1 MSSTDLWP
9 WITLAALGAYHGIN
23 PAMGWLFAVALG
35 LQERSR
41 GAVFSAFPPI
51 ALGHA
56 ASVALVVGVVVVGRA
71 IVPIDALKIM
81 GCVALVSFGIYKLV
95 RSSHPRWVGM
105 RVGFRDLTAWSFL
118 MASAHGAGL
127 MLVPILL
134 RLPGYGGQVI
144 DLRDVPACGVHV
156 ARRTGLHRDARI
168 PGRRRRDTHAGD
180 VRSDGGRRRDS
191 LRKGRR
197 LHTPAWL
204 VQPGQGVGNSADRR
218 GHSDAGDL
226 SDGERNK
233 KLYRSC
239 GRRRCSGDA
248 SQGNRIKSVLTYEPG
263 LLSKQRCYNS
273 LHRPE
278 WEAQEGPAR

>member
-1 MSSTDLWP
+1 MSTGDLWP

-56 ASVALVVGVVVVGRA
+56 ASVALVVAVVLIGRA
-71 IVPIDALKIM
+71 IVPIDALKIV
-81 GCVALVSFGIYKLV
+81 GCVILVGFGMYKLL

-134 RLPGYGGQVI
+134 RLPGYGGPDAGAI
-144 DLRDVPACGVHV
+144 NLREAPHIEYMSPGAPDSIATLVSQATAVGIHTLAMFGVMAAV
-156 ARRTGLHRDARI
+156 A
-168 PGRRRRDTHAGD
+168 
-180 VRSDGGRRRDS
+180 VVVYE
-191 LRKGRR
+191 K
-197 LHTPAWL
+197 
-204 VQPGQGVGNSADRR
+204 VGVAILRR
-218 GHSDAGDL
+218 GWFNLDRAWAIVLIVAG
-226 SDGERNK
+226 
-233 KLYRSC
+233 
-239 GRRRCSGDA
+239 
-248 SQGNRIKSVLTYEPG
+248 VLT
-263 LLSKQRCYNS
+263 L
-273 LHRPE
+273 
-278 WEAQEGPAR
+278 AI

>member
-1 MSSTDLWP
+1 MSTGDLWP

-41 GAVFSAFPPI
+41 GTVFSAFPPI

-56 ASVALVVGVVVVGRA
+56 ASVALVVGVVVIGRA
-71 IVPIDALKIM
+71 IVSIDALKIV
-81 GCVALVSFGIYKLV
+81 GCVVLVGFGMYKLV

-144 DLRDVPACGVHV
+144 DLRDMPHVEYMLLGAPDSIATLVSQGTAIAIHTLAMFGVMAAV
-156 ARRTGLHRDARI
+156 A
-168 PGRRRRDTHAGD
+168 
-180 VRSDGGRRRDS
+180 VVVYE
-191 LRKGRR
+191 K
-197 LHTPAWL
+197 
-204 VQPGQGVGNSADRR
+204 VGVSILRR
-218 GHSDAGDL
+218 GWFNLDRL
-226 SDGERNK
+226 W
-233 KLYRSC
+233 RSC
-239 GRRRCSGDA
+239 
-248 SQGNRIKSVLTYEPG
+248 
-263 LLSKQRCYNS
+263 
-273 LHRPE
+273 
-278 WEAQEGPAR
+278 

>member
-1 MSSTDLWP
+1 MSTGDLWP

-41 GAVFSAFPPI
+41 SAVFNAFPPI

-56 ASVALVVGVVVVGRA
+56 ASVALVVGVVLVGRA

-144 DLRDVPACGVHV
+144 DLRDVPHVEYMSLGAPDSIATLVSQAAAVAIHTLAMFGVMAAV
-156 ARRTGLHRDARI
+156 AVI
-168 PGRRRRDTHAGD
+168 
-180 VRSDGGRRRDS
+180 VFE
-191 LRKGRR
+191 K
-197 LHTPAWL
+197 
-204 VQPGQGVGNSADRR
+204 VGVSILRR
-218 GHSDAGDL
+218 GWFNLDRAWAIVLIVAG
-226 SDGERNK
+226 
-233 KLYRSC
+233 
-239 GRRRCSGDA
+239 
-248 SQGNRIKSVLTYEPG
+248 ILT
-263 LLSKQRCYNS
+263 LVV
-273 LHRPE
+273 
-278 WEAQEGPAR
+278 

>member
-1 MSSTDLWP
+1 MSTGDLWP

-41 GAVFSAFPPI
+41 GAVFGAFPPI

-56 ASVALVVGVVVVGRA
+56 ASVALVVGVVVIGRA
-71 IVPIDALKIM
+71 IVPIDALKIV
-81 GCVALVSFGIYKLV
+81 GCVALVGFGMYKLL

-144 DLRDVPACGVHV
+144 DLRDMPHVEYMSLGAADSIATLVSQGTSIVIHTLAMFGVMAAV
-156 ARRTGLHRDARI
+156 A
-168 PGRRRRDTHAGD
+168 
-180 VRSDGGRRRDS
+180 VVVYE
-191 LRKGRR
+191 K
-197 LHTPAWL
+197 
-204 VQPGQGVGNSADRR
+204 VGVSILRR
-218 GHSDAGDL
+218 GWFNLDRLWAIVLIVAG
-226 SDGERNK
+226 
-233 KLYRSC
+233 
-239 GRRRCSGDA
+239 
-248 SQGNRIKSVLTYEPG
+248 VLT
-263 LLSKQRCYNS
+263 L
-273 LHRPE
+273 
-278 WEAQEGPAR
+278 AI

>member
-1 MSSTDLWP
+1 MSTGDLWP

-23 PAMGWLFAVALG
+23 PSMGWLFAVALG

-41 GAVFSAFPPI
+41 SAVFNAFPPI

-56 ASVALVVGVVVVGRA
+56 ASVALVVGVVVVSRA
-71 IVPIDALKIM
+71 IVPIDALKIV

-144 DLRDVPACGVHV
+144 DLRDVPHMWSTCRWGLRTPS
-156 ARRTGLHRDARI
+156 RRSYPRPPPSRYTR
-168 PGRRRRDTHAGD
+168 
-180 VRSDGGRRRDS
+180 
-191 LRKGRR
+191 
-197 LHTPAWL
+197 W
-204 VQPGQGVGNSADRR
+204 
-218 GHSDAGDL
+218 
-226 SDGERNK
+226 
-233 KLYRSC
+233 
-239 GRRRCSGDA
+239 RCS
-248 SQGNRIKSVLTYEPG
+248 E
-263 LLSKQRCYNS
+263 
-273 LHRPE
+273 
-278 WEAQEGPAR
+278 